1 MSLLHIGCGLVVAMV
16 AVTSGS
22 CDGTPASPEAPKS
35 TCFEMPQTHL
45 EIINS
50 CDTGTSYE
58 KAASLPKFQQGAVL
72 MPLP

>member
-1 MSLLHIGCGLVVAMV
+1 MSLLRIGCGLVVAMV

-22 CDGTPASPEAPKS
+22 CDGNPTSPEDPKS
-35 TCFEMPQTHL
+35 TCFEMPKTHL

-58 KAASLPKFQQGAVL
+58 KAASLPKFQPGAAL